1 MLGGDESRNKPETF
15 DIWFE
20 AMLSTVSLSSALC
33 WAYSR
38 TWDPTSVSRR
48 LRVERSSRRTPSW
61 PSRSA
66 MRRLTVEVGILR
78 RRAAFEKLFASTTLA
93 KIISE
98 LRSDIVIPPAPS
110 GHHSGVTA
118 ARAEVVRTQKFN
130 TEAEP
135 SGLANTLPYRD
146 GTKRDTSPEIP

>member
-1 MLGGDESRNKPETF
+1 MLGGADSRRVPETF
-15 DIWFE
+15 DSWCDT
-20 AMLSTVSLSSALC
+20 MLSTASLSSAQRC
-33 WAYSR
+33 ACSR
-38 TWDPTSVSRR
+38 TSDPTSVSRR

-110 GHHSGVTA
+110 GHNSGVTA
-118 ARAEVVRTQKFN
+118 ARAEVVRYAKVQ
-130 TEAEP
+130 
-135 SGLANTLPYRD
+135 YRSR
-146 GTKRDTSPEIP
+146 GEWTRQHIP

>member
-1 MLGGDESRNKPETF
+1 
-15 DIWFE
+15 
-20 AMLSTVSLSSALC
+20 
-33 WAYSR
+33 
-38 TWDPTSVSRR
+38 
-48 LRVERSSRRTPSW
+48 
-61 PSRSA
+61 

-98 LRSDIVIPPAPS
+98 LRSDIVISPAPS